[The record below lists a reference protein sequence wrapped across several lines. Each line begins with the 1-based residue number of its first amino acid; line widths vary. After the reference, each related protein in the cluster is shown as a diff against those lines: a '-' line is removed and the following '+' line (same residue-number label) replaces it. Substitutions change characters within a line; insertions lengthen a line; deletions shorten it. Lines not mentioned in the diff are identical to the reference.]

1 MAPELPRSFDL
12 SFWATA
18 DTIGSPYPWGYAF
31 NDTVPIGG
39 GRTAPNDIFPLE
51 AQTDVQSQ
59 FTSLL
64 RANSPLHGVVT
75 GCPGTCK
82 AKMRGPALAQEVCTT
97 EGFPMNYTQN
107 VFVSGSKSNTVAPPF
122 EQQLFLVSTGLV
134 LDEDEKMWLVTGHYD
149 GEECVGTL
157 HRTAC
162 TMVSAVG
169 EYDITIRANVATVDN
184 PGNPTIVSMAN
195 NTATDH
201 GSGEGG
207 FPGAH
212 PSLFAGI
219 VQQAFKEWECVTS
232 IDYTKSLGWQTYTV
246 GVDTIAYRTGD
257 NQNCSSY
264 VDPRADVLA
273 TLNKMMLWA
282 GMTAAKPDAAWR
294 SRIEQGLDSG
304 LPLTSTI
311 TGEKT
316 GDHSIYWTEYGFFVG
331 AALVEVFC
339 LAVIAPIYWGWWT
352 LGRAVSFSPLELAKA
367 FDSSELKECNSNST
381 GRDIARVVGER
392 RVRYGAVSSGPEGKS
407 EKLMVGHADW
417 TVTPAQGA
425 HFV

>member
-1 MAPELPRSFDL
+1 VNETVPLDVSMAPELPRSFDL

-97 EGFPMNYTQN
+97 EAFPMNYTHN

-162 TMVSAVG
+162 TMVSAIG
-169 EYDITIRANVATVDN
+169 EYGITIRANVATVDN
-184 PGNPTIVSMAN
+184 PGDPTIVSMAN

-219 VQQAFKEWECVTS
+219 ASQAFKEWECVTS
-232 IDYTKSLGWQTYTV
+232 IDYTENLGWQTYTV
-246 GVDTIAYRTGD
+246 GVDSIAYRTGD

-264 VDPRADVLA
+264 VDPRADVLD
-273 TLNKMMLWA
+273 A
-282 GMTAAKPDAAWR
+282 GL
-294 SRIEQGLDSG
+294 S
-304 LPLTSTI
+304 LTSTI

-331 AALVEVFC
+331 AAVVEVFC

-367 FDSSELKECNSNST
+367 FDSPELRECNSNST
-381 GRDIARVVGER
+381 GRDIARVMGEW
-392 RVRYGAVSSGPEGKS
+392 RVRYGAAPAGLEGKS
-407 EKLMVGHADW
+407 EKLMISHADS
-417 TVTPAQGA
+417 TVKPAQGGY
-425 HFV
+425 FV